1 MLILSDSSK
10 NSTLNDT
17 RNSFKA
23 SNKLNM
29 NIESIIEDD
38 SDKSLDSNYQNES
51 LSIKDP
57 RMKPKKAYR
66 DPSKHYQRF
75 ETRDQRRWRLKGEEK
90 SRKSSS
96 NSRSFRTNVR
106 DFKIDGSISGNTIG
120 QHLVDASFV
129 RNP

>member
-51 LSIKDP
+51 LTVKDP
-57 RMKPKKAYR
+57 IKKSKKAYR
-66 DPSKHYQRF
+66 DTSKHYQRF
-75 ETRDQRRWRLKGEEK
+75 ETRD
-90 SRKSSS
+90 
-96 NSRSFRTNVR
+96 
-106 DFKIDGSISGNTIG
+106 
-120 QHLVDASFV
+120 
-129 RNP
+129 

>member
-1 MLILSDSSK
+1 M
-10 NSTLNDT
+10 
-17 RNSFKA
+17 
-23 SNKLNM
+23 
-29 NIESIIEDD
+29 ESVIEDD

-51 LSIKDP
+51 LNIKGP
-57 RMKPKKAYR
+57 TRTKSKKAFR

-75 ETRDQRRWRLKGEEK
+75 ETREQRRWRLKGEEK

-120 QHLVDASFV
+120 QHLVDASYA

>member
-17 RNSFKA
+17 RNSYKA

-51 LSIKDP
+51 LTVKDP
-57 RMKPKKAYR
+57 KK
-66 DPSKHYQRF
+66 
-75 ETRDQRRWRLKGEEK
+75 
-90 SRKSSS
+90 
-96 NSRSFRTNVR
+96 
-106 DFKIDGSISGNTIG
+106 
-120 QHLVDASFV
+120 
-129 RNP
+129 